1 MDTRF
6 WGPSAWQLFH
16 LIAFTSDHPDD
27 VLNAMKDILPCR
39 FCRESTTQFVKEHP
53 LRVCGEPS
61 GRCDPGKWLY
71 DLHNRVN
78 AKLRRQ
84 AKDDPTVVDP
94 GDDPSF
100 EEVKARYL
108 AMKPTAVPGRDFL
121 FAIATNYPDAP
132 EPQDMATQR
141 TFLHALATV
150 YPFERLRKVY
160 ARTIQAHE
168 PTLGSRT
175 AYQHWMYGLLKQLS
189 KAIGKDLPSFKGYAQ
204 HVAYYKSGCAK
215 RTYHGKTCRKLA
227 GGGRTKDRDR
237 RRTYRVS
244 HQRLL

>member
-6 WGPSAWQLFH
+6 WGPSAWQHFH
-16 LIAFTSDHPDD
+16 LIAFRSEHPDD
-27 VLNAMKDILPCR
+27 VLNQMKDVLPCR

-53 LRVCGEPS
+53 LRG
-61 GRCDPGKWLY
+61 DPGKWLY
-71 DLHNRVN
+71 EIHNKVN

-84 AKDDPTVVDP
+84 AKEDPTVVDP

-100 EEVKARYL
+100 EEVKAKYL

-121 FAIATNYPDAP
+121 FAIATNSPESP

-141 TFLHALATV
+141 TFLHALAKV
-150 YPFERLRKVY
+150 YPFEKLRKVY
-160 ARTIQAHE
+160 DRFIQTHE
-168 PTLGSRT
+168 PSLGSRN
-175 AYQHWMYGLLKQLS
+175 AYQHWMYGLLKDLS
-189 KAIGKDLPSFKGYAQ
+189 RAVGKDLPSFKGYAH

-215 RTYHGKTCRKLA
+215 KTYHGKTCRKLA

-237 RRTYRVS
+237 RKTYRIS
-244 HQRLL
+244 HARLL

>member
-16 LIAFTSDHPDD
+16 LIAFRSEHPDD
-27 VLNAMKDILPCR
+27 VLNQMKDVLPCR

-53 LRVCGEPS
+53 LRG
-61 GRCDPGKWLY
+61 DPGKWLY
-71 DLHNRVN
+71 EIHNRVN
-78 AKLRRQ
+78 AKLRKQ
-84 AKDDPTVVDP
+84 AQDDPSVVDP
-94 GDDPSF
+94 GEDPSF
-100 EEVKARYL
+100 EEVKARYS

-121 FAIATNYPDAP
+121 FSIASNYPDAP

-141 TFLHALATV
+141 TFLHALAKV
-150 YPFERLRKVY
+150 YPFEKLRKGF
-160 ARTIQAHE
+160 ARYIGAHE

-175 AYQHWMYGLLKQLS
+175 AYQHWMYGLLKELS
-189 KAIGKDLPSFKGYAQ
+189 KAVGKDMPSFKGYAH

-215 RTYHGKTCRKLA
+215 KTYHGKTCRKLA

-237 RRTYRVS
+237 RKTYRVS